1 MNGNDIRKSFLTFFE
16 EKDHL
21 RMPSS
26 SLIPAADPTLL
37 LTSAGMVPF
46 KPYFTGEMLPP
57 SNRLTSV
64 QKCFRST
71 DIDSVGDSTHLT
83 FFEMLG
89 NFSIGNYF
97 KEDAIL
103 YAWEFVTQNLQI
115 PAERLW
121 ATVYEE
127 DNEARLLWINTGIPE
142 ERIRNFG
149 ADDNFWG
156 CLLYTSPSPRD

>member
-1 MNGNDIRKSFLTFFE
+1 
-16 EKDHL
+16 
-21 RMPSS
+21 MPSS

-156 CLLYTSPSPRD
+156 PAGSEGPCGPCSELHYDFGSRLGCKSET